1 MTLALPA
8 APEPAPRRQVLV
20 ATTLACV
27 SGTMLVGGMLA
38 IYVLFRQRAVDAGE
52 RFPGTAVIP
61 EVPSNVMLIT
71 IATLCV
77 FAQWAVYAARRQD
90 RLNTGL
96 ALALVAVLGVA
107 FINAQAFI
115 YVRMDLAIAD
125 GTYPVL
131 FYAITGMIVALS
143 AAGLVFTAV
152 AAFRF
157 LGGRFGDSE
166 LIAANALYW
175 YFLAAAFAAVW
186 FVVYVTK

>member
-8 APEPAPRRQVLV
+8 APESAPRRQVLV
-20 ATTLACV
+20 ATTLACAAGTTLI
-27 SGTMLVGGMLA
+27 GTMLA
-38 IYVLFRQRAVDAGE
+38 TFVLFRERAVDAGE
-52 RFPGTAVIP
+52 RFPGDAVIP
-61 EVPSNVMLIT
+61 EVASNVMLIT
-71 IATLCV
+71 IAALCV
-77 FAQWAVYAARRQD
+77 FAQWAVSAAKRQD

-96 ALALVAVLGVA
+96 ALGVVTVLGVA
-107 FINAQAFI
+107 FINAQAFV
-115 YVRMDLAIAD
+115 YVQMELAIAD

-131 FYAITGMIVALS
+131 FYSITGMVVAL
-143 AAGLVFTAV
+143 AIAGLVLTAV

-157 LGGRFGDSE
+157 LGGRLGDAE